1 MYGWMGKILRVNLGT
16 EAVTEISTEPYAE
29 RFLGG
34 RGIASRIYW
43 ETVKPHVGAFDS
55 ENRLIFATGPLV
67 GTGAQGATRMSL
79 IGKSPMTLPEGFCYG
94 NMGGFV
100 GAELKKA
107 GFDGLVIEGKAKR
120 PVYVRIS
127 DNKAEICDA
136 SSLWG
141 KKVSEVAQS
150 LRGVYGEKVRFIT
163 TGVAG
168 ERMVRTAVAVAD
180 HESTATGGWGAVMGS
195 KNLKAIAINGSQ
207 APQVAEPNKLK
218 ELNSYTV
225 EIAKRFRLAIPPM
238 LMGRKDLGL
247 EVIGKGQ
254 CHQCGLECIRG
265 KYRISTGQEGY
276 RKCQSMEVYL
286 PFAYGRPEEPPET
299 LFNAP
304 VLCNEYSICTFEVR
318 TIVDWLYAC
327 YRSGS
332 LGEEETGLP
341 LSKIGSMEFFEALLH
356 AIAYREGFGDI
367 LAEGLARGKD
377 RLPSAAAKMIP
388 HDVIPILRGE
398 LDPPRAFFAHALIYA
413 MEPRV
418 HMPLLHEVA
427 FLRANWKIGRM
438 VPGATPVTWEVFRN
452 VAKTFWGSEGAA
464 NLISF
469 DGKALATKKIQDR
482 TYIKDSLGL
491 CDFAWPIM
499 YSKTTEDHVGDPTL
513 EGKIFTAVTGE
524 PADKLETY
532 GERVFTLQ
540 RAIMVREGLSKGIE
554 SDVPP
559 ERNFTEPFTVD
570 SLGRELTVPGPSG
583 DEVTTKGNKLDW
595 DQFKAMREEYYHLRG
610 WNPETGF
617 SLPETLARLQ
627 LSDLATVFP
636 GKG

>member
-1 MYGWMGKILRVNLGT
+1 MYGYMGKILRVDLGT
-16 EAVTEISTEPYAE
+16 EAVTEIPIEPYVKS
-29 RFLGG
+29 FLGG

-43 ETVKPHVGAFDS
+43 ETVKPHVGALDPD
-55 ENRLIFATGPLV
+55 NRLIFMTGPLV
-67 GTGAQGATRMSL
+67 GTGAQGATRMSVV
-79 IGKSPMTLPEGFCYG
+79 GKSPMTLPEGFCYG
-94 NMGGFV
+94 NIGGFV

-136 SSLWG
+136 ASLWG
-141 KKVSEVAQS
+141 KKVSEVAQT
-150 LRGVYGEKVRFIT
+150 LREVQGEKVRFIT

-180 HESTATGGWGAVMGS
+180 HESAATGGWGAVMGS
-195 KNLKAIAINGSQ
+195 KNLKAIAIKGSQ
-207 APQVAEPNKLK
+207 APRVAEPSKLR
-218 ELNSYTV
+218 ELNRYTV
-225 EIAKRFRLAIPPM
+225 KIAKRFRLAIPPL
-238 LMGRKDLGL
+238 LMGRKDI
-247 EVIGKGQ
+247 EVIGKGR
-254 CHQCGLECIRG
+254 CYQCGLECIRG

-276 RKCQSMEVYL
+276 RKCQAMEVYL
-286 PFAYGRPEEPPET
+286 PWRYGRENEPPET
-299 LFNAP
+299 FFFAP
-304 VLCNEYSICTFEVR
+304 VLCNDYSICTYEVR
-318 TIVDWLYAC
+318 ALVDWLYTC

-332 LGEEETGLP
+332 LNEEETGLP
-341 LSKIGSMEFFEALLH
+341 LSKIGSEEFLKALLRV
-356 AIAYREGFGDI
+356 IAHREGFGDI
-367 LAEGLARGKD
+367 LAEGLARARE
-377 RLPSAAAKMIP
+377 RLPSKVAKMIP
-388 HDVIPILRGE
+388 SDVAPILQSE
-398 LDPPRAFFAHALIYA
+398 LDPPRAFFTHALIYA

-438 VPGATPVTWEVFRN
+438 VPGATPVTWEVFRR
-452 VAKTFWGSEGAA
+452 VAKMFWGSEEAA
-464 NLISF
+464 NLNSF

-482 TYIKDSLGL
+482 TYIKDSLGF

-499 YSKTTEDHVGDPTL
+499 YSKTTEDRTGDPAL

-524 PADKLETY
+524 RANKLETC
-532 GERVFTLQ
+532 GERIVILQ

-554 SDVPP
+554 SDSPSDQ
-559 ERNFTEPFTVD
+559 NFTEPFEKD
-570 SLGRELTVPGPSG
+570 SLGRELTVPGPGG

-617 SLPETLARLQ
+617 PLPETLVRLQ
-627 LSDLATVFP
+627 LNDLAPVFLS
-636 GKG
+636 KR

>member
-1 MYGWMGKILRVNLGT
+1 MYGWMGKILRVNLSHSEIT
-16 EAVTEISTEPYAE
+16 EFPTQPYAE

-43 ETVKPHVGAFDS
+43 ETVNPHVGAFDP
-55 ENRLIFATGPLV
+55 ENRLILATGPLV
-67 GTGAQGATRMSL
+67 GTGAQGATRMSV

-107 GFDGLVIEGKAKR
+107 GFDGLVIEGKAKK
-120 PVYVRIS
+120 PVYIRIN
-127 DNKAEICDA
+127 DDKAEICDG

-150 LRGVYGEKVRFIT
+150 LREVYGEKVRFIT

-180 HESTATGGWGAVMGS
+180 HESAATGGWGAVMGS

-207 APQVAEPNKLK
+207 APQAAEPDRLK
-218 ELNSYTV
+218 ELNRYTV

-265 KYRISTGQEGY
+265 QYRISTGQEGY

-286 PFAYGRPEEPPET
+286 PFTYGRPEEPPET

-318 TIVDWLYAC
+318 TIVDWLYVC
-327 YRSGS
+327 YGSGS
-332 LGEEETGLP
+332 LGEEDTGLP
-341 LSKIGSMEFFEALLH
+341 LSRIGSMEFFEALLH

-367 LAEGLARGKD
+367 LAEGLVRAKD

-388 HDVIPILRGE
+388 YDVLPMLRGE
-398 LDPPRAFFAHALIYA
+398 LDPPRVFYSHALIYA
-413 MEPRV
+413 MEPRI
-418 HMPLLHEVA
+418 HMPLLHEAA

-452 VAKTFWGSEGAA
+452 VAKTFWGSEEAA
-464 NLISF
+464 NLNNF

-499 YSKTTEDHVGDPTL
+499 HSKTTEDHVGDPTL
-513 EGKIFTAVTGE
+513 EGKLFTAVTGE

-532 GERVFTLQ
+532 GERIFTLQ
-540 RAIMVREGLSKGIE
+540 RAIMVREGSKGIE

-559 ERNFTEPFTVD
+559 ERNFTEAFTTD

-595 DQFKAMREEYYHLRG
+595 GQFKAMREEYYHLRE
-610 WNPETGF
+610 WDTETGF
-617 SLPETLARLQ
+617 PLPETLTRLQ
-627 LSDLATVFP
+627 LNDLAPVFL
-636 GKG
+636 KKE